1 MLPAIPGWAL
11 GHKAGRTFLVSTAA
25 NLFLELGL
33 KHKADDMSWRF
44 QRLRM
49 GSARGRWRT
58 ELRNR
63 PLGSYPGLFTELR
76 GDFVRVLLRGDVLRG
91 DETDPKFVDW
101 YRAMLTE
108 YLLYCALHS
117 GGQFV

>member
-1 MLPAIPGWAL
+1 M
-11 GHKAGRTFLVSTAA
+11 
-25 NLFLELGL
+25 ELGL

-91 DETDPKFVDW
+91 HETDSKFVDW
-101 YRAMLTE
+101 SRTKFAEHLFYRT
-108 YLLYCALHS
+108 LHS